1 MTAGLLLC
9 QDVLNSGEPD
19 KILEISEFSML
30 RLNDIGEQRKL
41 FSSVDDI
48 PYAHDSDS
56 EFDEPYEQSMDKY
69 VCAVLLS
76 HMTQD
81 WGLAEPYQCGT
92 WQHLLTF
99 LPRAQG

>member
-1 MTAGLLLC
+1 
-9 QDVLNSGEPD
+9 
-19 KILEISEFSML
+19 ML

-69 VCAVLLS
+69 VCTVLLS
-76 HMTQD
+76 PMTQD
-81 WGLAEPYQCGT
+81 
-92 WQHLLTF
+92 
-99 LPRAQG
+99 